1 MRVVVIG
8 ATGNV
13 GTSVL
18 QALAEEPQVQE
29 IVGVARRLPAARF
42 AKTTFRALDAT
53 SDDLVHLMKG
63 ADAVVHLAWLI
74 QPARRRDLVQ
84 AVNVKGTERVLSA
97 TVEAGVPSVIY
108 ASSVGAYSAG
118 PKDRR
123 VDESWPTDGIPT
135 SFYSRDKVAAE
146 RLIDRVEAERPDLR
160 VVRLRPGLIFKAE
173 AADEIRRYFV
183 GHAAPRIIF
192 RHRLLPVVP
201 KMPQLRFQAVH
212 SLDVGDAF
220 RRALVSDARGAFN
233 VAAEPVLDADALA
246 EALRARPVPMP
257 ARVLRAGVGL
267 TFRMHL
273 QPVEPGWL
281 DLALKVPLMDTTRI
295 REELGWQ
302 ESSDALA
309 ALRQLLD
316 GMGSGAD
323 LPTSPLAAR
332 YSSE

>member
-1 MRVVVIG
+1 MVVIG

-18 QALAEEPQVQE
+18 QALAEEPDVQE
-29 IVGVARRLPAARF
+29 IVGVARRLPHTAF
-42 AKTTFRALDAT
+42 AKTTFRAADVL
-53 SDDLVHLMKG
+53 SDDLTHLMRG
-63 ADAVVHLAWLI
+63 ADAVVHLSWLI
-74 QPARRRDLVQ
+74 QPARERALVQ

-97 TVEAGVPSVIY
+97 AVEAGVPSLIY
-108 ASSVGAYSAG
+108 ASSVGTYSPG

-123 VDESWPTDGIPT
+123 VDETWPTEGIPT

-146 RLIDRVEAERPDLR
+146 RLLDRLERDQPELR

-183 GHAAPRIIF
+183 GHVAPRVIF

-201 KMPQLRFQAVH
+201 KLPQLRFQAVH

-220 RRALVSDARGAFN
+220 RRAVVADARGAFN
-233 VAAEPVLDADALA
+233 VAAEPVLDAAALA
-246 EALRARPVPMP
+246 TALRARAVPMP
-257 ARVLRAGVGL
+257 ARVLRAGAAL
-267 TFRMHL
+267 TYRLHL

-281 DLALKVPLMDTTRI
+281 DLALKVPLLDTARV
-295 REELGWQ
+295 RRELGWQ
-302 ESSDALA
+302 ERCDALG
-309 ALRQLLD
+309 ALRELLD

-323 LPTSPLAAR
+323 LPTPPLAAR
-332 YSSE
+332 YSSD